1 MGNVLM
7 KTTDYG
13 FSPDISGKVRD
24 IFDLGDKLLIVTT
37 DRISAYDVIL
47 RDPIPGKGIVLTQ
60 ITLGWYD
67 YFGSDLKTHFI
78 TADHNEYP
86 EPFKGR
92 DELAGRGMLVRK
104 ANRYDVECVVRGYLA
119 GSGWKEYKQSQTV
132 CGIELPAGMQQA
144 GRLETPI
151 FTPATKA
158 DSGHDENISFEAMT
172 KIVRADIAAR
182 LRDKSIDI
190 YTQAH
195 DYARERGIVL
205 ADTKFEFGE
214 IDGEIILID
223 EILSPDS
230 SRFWP
235 LDQYEP
241 GRSPYSFDK
250 QYVRDYLDSTGW
262 DHSPPG
268 PNLPEDIVRKT
279 VERYREACDRL
290 FPDINVGK
298 WL

>member
-1 MGNVLM
+1 MTNALM
-7 KTTDYG
+7 NTTDHG
-13 FSPDISGKVRD
+13 FKPTISGKVRD

-37 DRISAYDVIL
+37 DRVSAYDVIL
-47 RDPIPGKGIVLTQ
+47 PDPIPGKGIVLTQ
-60 ITLGWYD
+60 MTLGWYRL
-67 YFGSDLKTHFI
+67 FGDDLKTHFI

-86 EPFKGR
+86 EPYKGR
-92 DELAGRGMLVRK
+92 KELAHRSMLVKK

-119 GSGWKEYKQSQTV
+119 GSGWREYKQSQTV
-132 CGIELPAGMQQA
+132 CGIRLPAGLEES
-144 GRLETPI
+144 GRLEQPI

-158 DSGHDENISFEAMT
+158 DSGHDENISFEEMT

-195 DYARERGIVL
+195 DYARDRGIIV

-214 IDGEIILID
+214 LDGELILID
-223 EILSPDS
+223 EMLSPDS

-235 LDQYEP
+235 LDEYEP
-241 GRSPYSFDK
+241 GRSQFSFDK
-250 QYVRDYLDSTGW
+250 QYVRDYLDSLGW
-262 DHSPPG
+262 DHTPPG
-268 PNLPEDIVRKT
+268 PKLPAEVVRKT
-279 VERYREACDRL
+279 VERYREACDSL
-290 FPDINVGK
+290 FPEIEVGQ